1 MKSFSVDQNFSLII
15 FNINSHFAETGD
27 GGKAVCAF
35 QKMGDLCGPL
45 GKGTEHDSTV
55 GDGFVAWDCK
65 FSVEICKFFYFHNN
79 RSLNIKFNTA
89 KTGIDYI
96 TYKELDESIW
106 RLLHICCIDTEFV

>member
-1 MKSFSVDQNFSLII
+1 MVERQSAPSRKWVI
-15 FNINSHFAETGD
+15 F
-27 GGKAVCAF
+27 VV
-35 QKMGDLCGPL
+35 PL
-45 GKGTEHDSTV
+45 AMGTEHDGTV

-79 RSLNIKFNTA
+79 RSLNIKFHTA

>member
-1 MKSFSVDQNFSLII
+1 MNQDFSVVIL
-15 FNINSHFAETGD
+15 NINAHFAETGD
-27 GGKAVCAF
+27 GGKAVSSF
-35 QKMGDLCGPL
+35 QKMGDLCGSF
-45 GKGTEHDSTV
+45 GKGTEHDGTV
-55 GDGFVAWDCK
+55 GDGFVAWNCK

-89 KTGIDYI
+89 KTGIGYI